1 LRKTWQWLLIGMF
14 MITVVAGCG
23 SQEQSRSGEM
33 ANIHSTTGKSRTME
47 GLQPDPAQKASSS
60 SDVKASLNKKGA
72 AVSQEQRKVIYQAEL
87 NMKVVNLSNA
97 RKAMEAAAQKR
108 GGYLVNASQSR
119 SGKEV
124 TGTLVFRI
132 PQDSFQGFLS
142 QIEDA
147 AQEISSQNISGNDVT
162 EEYVDL
168 KSRLKAKKAVEKRLL
183 EMMDGAKNTDDL
195 LHVSQQLSVVQ
206 EEIEQI
212 KGRIQYLENQTDYS
226 TVTVHAT
233 QYAALNAAEGE
244 PGLWK
249 QITLS
254 FIQSLGWLR
263 DLLEGA
269 LVVGAALLPPA
280 MLLAALVVP
289 FYLWYRRRKQSPPN
303 TSGDQENSSM

>member
-1 LRKTWQWLLIGMF
+1 MRKTCQWLLIGMF
-14 MITVVAGCG
+14 MIMVVSGCG
-23 SQEQSRSGEM
+23 SQEQSQSGEM

-47 GLQPDPAQKASSS
+47 GLQPDPAQKDSSS
-60 SDVKASLNKKGA
+60 SNVKAALSKKGA
-72 AVSQEQRKVIYQAEL
+72 AVSQEQRKVIYQADL
-87 NMKVVNLSNA
+87 NMKVVNLSKA
-97 RKAMEAAAQKR
+97 RKAMEAAAKKR

-132 PQDSFQGFLS
+132 PQDSFQSFLN
-142 QIEDA
+142 QIEDV

-168 KSRLKAKKAVEKRLL
+168 KSRLRAKKAVEKRLL
-183 EMMDGAKNTDDL
+183 EMMDEAKNTDDL
-195 LHVSQQLSVVQ
+195 LQVSQQLSVVQ

-226 TVTVHAT
+226 TVTVHAV
-233 QYAALNAAEGE
+233 QYAALNDAEGK

-254 FIQSLGWLR
+254 FVQSLGWLR

-269 LVVGAALLPPA
+269 LVVGAALVPPA
-280 MLLAALVVP
+280 MLLAALIIPV
-289 FYLWYRRRKQSPPN
+289 YLWYRRRKQSPPN
-303 TSGDQENSSM
+303 TPGDRENSSM